1 MRRESP
7 DRDTMTSIGTSHTSF
22 SSGVKPQLTAERLDA
37 LKEVANIGAGHAATA
52 LSLMTGARIMIDV
65 PTINIA
71 PLDELIP
78 GIADE
83 GSQVVS
89 VLMDMHGTLTG
100 HTLLALP
107 LATGRRL
114 ADLMLRRERR
124 PGTTPLD
131 ILEESALK
139 EAGNILGGAYMN
151 ALSDFLGMTLLPS
164 PPRLLIGT
172 TDEVMEEH
180 RQEASAAAA
189 ACCVETEF
197 NFEEI
202 GERFRG
208 FFLLLPDAVSFDLI
222 FAAVRVK

>member
-7 DRDTMTSIGTSHTSF
+7 SHLPMPSTETSRILLSPSLRTTLSPAR
-22 SSGVKPQLTAERLDA
+22 VDA

-65 PTINIA
+65 PTVNVA

-78 GIADE
+78 GIADSD
-83 GSQVVS
+83 SQIVS
-89 VLMDMHGTLTG
+89 VLMEMHGSLNG

-107 LATGRRL
+107 LVTGRRL

-124 PGTTPLD
+124 PGGTLD
-131 ILEESALK
+131 LLEESALK
-139 EAGNILGGAYMN
+139 EAGNILAGAYLT
-151 ALSDFLGMTLLPS
+151 ALSEFLGMTLLPS
-164 PPRLLIGT
+164 PPRLTVGT
-172 TDEVMEEH
+172 TQTVMEAH
-180 RQEASAAAA
+180 KRQAADAAA

-208 FFLLLPDAVSFDLI
+208 FFLLLPDAESFGLI
-222 FAAVRVK
+222 FDAVRVK

>member
-1 MRRESP
+1 MDMQSIETSQVKLSP
-7 DRDTMTSIGTSHTSF
+7 SVEPLS
-22 SSGVKPQLTAERLDA
+22 AERMDA

-65 PTINIA
+65 PTINVA
-71 PLDELIP
+71 PLEELIP

-83 GSQVVS
+83 GSEVVS
-89 VLMDMHGTLTG
+89 VLMDMHGSLKG

-124 PGTTPLD
+124 TGGALD
-131 ILEESALK
+131 LLEESALK
-139 EAGNILGGAYMN
+139 EAGNILGGAYMT
-151 ALSDFLGMTLLPS
+151 ALSEFLGMTLLPS
-164 PPRLLIGT
+164 PPRLSVGT
-172 TDEVMEEH
+172 TETVMEEH
-180 RQEASAAAA
+180 RREASSAAA

-208 FFLLLPDAVSFDLI
+208 FFLLLPDAASFDAI

>member
-1 MRRESP
+1 MQSIETSQVKLSP
-7 DRDTMTSIGTSHTSF
+7 SVHVPLS
-22 SSGVKPQLTAERLDA
+22 AERVDA

-65 PTINIA
+65 PTINVA

-89 VLMDMHGTLTG
+89 VLMDMHGSLKG

-124 PGTTPLD
+124 AGSATLD

-139 EAGNILGGAYMN
+139 EAGNILGGAYMT
-151 ALSDFLGMTLLPS
+151 ALSEFLGMTLLPS
-164 PPRLLIGT
+164 PPRLSIGT
-172 TDEVMEEH
+172 TEMVMDEH
-180 RQEASAAAA
+180 RREASSAAA

-202 GERFRG
+202 GEKFRG

>member
-1 MRRESP
+1 MQSIETSEVKLSP
-7 DRDTMTSIGTSHTSF
+7 NVQPLS
-22 SSGVKPQLTAERLDA
+22 AERMDA

-65 PTINIA
+65 PTVNVA
-71 PLDELIP
+71 PLEELIP
-78 GIADE
+78 GIAEE

-89 VLMDMHGTLTG
+89 VLMDMHGSLRG

-124 PGTTPLD
+124 DGGTLD
-131 ILEESALK
+131 LLEESALK
-139 EAGNILGGAYMN
+139 EAGNILGGAYMT
-151 ALSDFLGMTLLPS
+151 ALSEFLGMTLLPS
-164 PPRLLIGT
+164 PPRLTVGT
-172 TDEVMEEH
+172 TNSVMEDH
-180 RQEASAAAA
+180 RREASSAAA

-208 FFLLLPDAVSFDLI
+208 FFLLLPDAASFDAI
-222 FAAVRVK
+222 FAAVNVR

>member
-1 MRRESP
+1 MQSIETSEFKLSP
-7 DRDTMTSIGTSHTSF
+7 NLHPLS
-22 SSGVKPQLTAERLDA
+22 AERMDA

-65 PTINIA
+65 PTVNVA
-71 PLDELIP
+71 PLEELIP
-78 GIADE
+78 GIAEE

-89 VLMDMHGTLTG
+89 VLMDMHGSLRG

-124 PGTTPLD
+124 DGGALD
-131 ILEESALK
+131 LLEESALK
-139 EAGNILGGAYMN
+139 EAGNILGGAYMT
-151 ALSDFLGMTLLPS
+151 ALSEFLGMTLLPS
-164 PPRLLIGT
+164 PPRLTVGT
-172 TDEVMEEH
+172 TSSVMEDH
-180 RQEASAAAA
+180 RREASSAAA

-208 FFLLLPDAVSFDLI
+208 FFLLLPDAASFDAI
-222 FAAVRVK
+222 FAAVNVR

>member
-1 MRRESP
+1 
-7 DRDTMTSIGTSHTSF
+7 
-22 SSGVKPQLTAERLDA
+22 
-37 LKEVANIGAGHAATA
+37 
-52 LSLMTGARIMIDV
+52 MTGARIMIDV
-65 PTINIA
+65 PTINVA

-89 VLMDMHGTLTG
+89 VLMDMYGSLKG

-124 PGTTPLD
+124 TADAVLD
-131 ILEESALK
+131 LLEESALK
-139 EAGNILGGAYMN
+139 EAGNILGGAYMT
-151 ALSDFLGMTLLPS
+151 ALSEFLGMTLLPS
-164 PPRLLIGT
+164 PPRLTVGT
-172 TDEVMEEH
+172 TQAVMEEH
-180 RQEASAAAA
+180 RQQASSAAA

>member
-1 MRRESP
+1 MQSIETSQVKLSP
-7 DRDTMTSIGTSHTSF
+7 SVHVPLS
-22 SSGVKPQLTAERLDA
+22 AERVDA

-65 PTINIA
+65 PTINVA

-89 VLMDMHGTLTG
+89 VLMDMHGSLKG

-124 PGTTPLD
+124 AGSATLD

-139 EAGNILGGAYMN
+139 EAGNILGGAYMT
-151 ALSDFLGMTLLPS
+151 ALSEFLGMTLLPS
-164 PPRLLIGT
+164 PPRLSIGT
-172 TDEVMEEH
+172 TEMVMEEH
-180 RQEASAAAA
+180 RREASSAAA

-202 GERFRG
+202 GEKFRG

>member
-1 MRRESP
+1 MQSIETSQVGLSP
-7 DRDTMTSIGTSHTSF
+7 S
-22 SSGVKPQLTAERLDA
+22 VQLPLSAERVDA

-65 PTINIA
+65 PTINVA

-89 VLMDMHGTLTG
+89 VLMDMHGSLKG

-107 LATGRRL
+107 LVTGRRL

-124 PGTTPLD
+124 PGNSSLD
-131 ILEESALK
+131 LLEESALK
-139 EAGNILGGAYMN
+139 EDGNILGGAYMT
-151 ALSDFLGMTLLPS
+151 ALSESLGMTLLPS
-164 PPRLLIGT
+164 PPRLSIGT
-172 TDEVMEEH
+172 TETVMEEH
-180 RQEASAAAA
+180 RREASSAAA